1 MSDLDNELKDAIDRT
16 SEVAEP
22 VVKAAPPPTPQG
34 RSRGNK
40 ILLVALLAMAAGVV
54 TLVLVGLKSASIY
67 ALKVDQVVGK
77 EELQGRKLRVDGEL
91 VPGTLVKRD
100 KPCEYR
106 FRMHSE
112 GRELPVR
119 YSRCEI
125 PDSFRDRPEGGVL
138 VTVEGTFGTDQTLEA
153 TDVFAKCSSKY
164 DPKTHEMGAEG
175 EKKGAAPTGDAI
187 IR

>member
-22 VVKAAPPPTPQG
+22 VVKAAPPPRPPSKG
-34 RSRGNK
+34 SK
-40 ILLVALLAMAAGVV
+40 ALLLGLLAMAAAVV
-54 TLVLVGLKSASIY
+54 GLVLVGLKSASIY

-91 VPGTLVKRD
+91 VPGTLVKKD

-112 GRELPVR
+112 GRELPVT

-138 VTVEGTFGTDQTLEA
+138 VTVEGTYGTDGSLEA

-164 DPKTHEMGAEG
+164 DPTTHEMGAEG
-175 EKKGAAPTGDAI
+175 QKKGAAPAGDAI